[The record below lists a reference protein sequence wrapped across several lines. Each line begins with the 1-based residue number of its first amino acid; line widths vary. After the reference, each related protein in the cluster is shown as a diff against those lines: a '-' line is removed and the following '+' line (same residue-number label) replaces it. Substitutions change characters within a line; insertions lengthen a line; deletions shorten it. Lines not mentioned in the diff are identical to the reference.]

1 MAVIDVQALLQ
12 PAAEEPPAGPDLEDD
27 ADFRALE
34 LAAAGSPERR
44 MGDSIVPAEDPDW
57 RTAQRLA
64 TELLKRSKNLRVA
77 VILTRALLATQGL
90 AGLAAGLQLLAG
102 LLDGFWDDLY
112 PALDPEDDNDP
123 TERINVLLALTDRA
137 GLLAATRTVPL
148 VRSRV
153 FGTVSYRD
161 IEIAEGRATPAAGV
175 APMEATAIGGA
186 FQDSDLDDLNATTAA
201 AAAALA
207 ALRALN
213 DDLTNRVGTAQTPDF
228 SPLTELLTH
237 IGGVLQRH
245 LGERQPGAA
254 AAAVATD
261 ATPAVATQPTPS
273 VGNQG
278 PIASREEVVR
288 TLDRLCDYYAV
299 HEPSSPVPL
308 LLQRARRLVTGNFVD
323 IVRDLAPDAL
333 REVER
338 VCGLESSS

>member
-12 PAAEEPPAGPDLEDD
+12 PVAEDQPAGPDLEDD
-27 ADFRALE
+27 ADFHALE

-44 MGDSIVPAEDPDW
+44 MGDSIVPAEEPDW
-57 RTAQRLA
+57 RAALKLA
-64 TELLKRSKNLRVA
+64 SELLARSKNLRIA
-77 VILTRALLATQGL
+77 VTLTRSLLATRGL
-90 AGLAAGLQLLAG
+90 PGLAAGLEVLAG
-102 LLDGFWDDLY
+102 LIDDFWDDLY

-123 TERINVLLALTDRA
+123 TERINVLLALTDRD
-137 GLLAATRTVPL
+137 GLLAQARACPL

-153 FGTVSYRD
+153 FGVVAYRD
-161 IEIAEGRATPAAGV
+161 IEIAESRASPAAGV
-175 APMEATAIGGA
+175 APMEAAAIGGA
-186 FQDSDLDDLNATTAA
+186 FQDGDLDELNATSTAA
-201 AAAALA
+201 TAALA

-213 DDLTNRVGTAQTPDF
+213 DSLTNRVGTAQTPDF

-237 IGGVLQRH
+237 IGGLLQRH
-245 LGERQPGAA
+245 LGERQPGTAAPAA
-254 AAAVATD
+254 ADVPALAAA
-261 ATPAVATQPTPS
+261 QPTPS